1 MNLTHEPNERV
12 GFKVH
17 FEDAH
22 IAVVEKP
29 PGLVTTPGKGHE
41 SDSLLN
47 GLFAR
52 YAQTLQN
59 LGADRDFGLLQRLD
73 RDASGLILIALTPS
87 AWEAMREAF
96 KSRLVRKF
104 YWAVTRTAPNQPKG
118 TIRRPIEEYFA
129 KRDDVWEDKDS
140 KARFNRLKLGRIST
154 RGKPSLTAYR
164 VLQRSET
171 GALLECR
178 AVTGR
183 LHQVRVHL
191 DSIGCSILGDHFYGP
206 RAARGAA
213 PRLMLHAHRLVLTH
227 PVTGVAVDVTSR
239 CPRDMARTLRQLG
252 MTKPGVF
259 EPEHTSDDDA
269 GHQASGDPI
278 GEQ

>member
-1 MNLTHEPNERV
+1 MHLTHEPNERV

-22 IAVVEKP
+22 LAVVEKP

-52 YAQTLQN
+52 YGQTLQN

-73 RDASGLILIALTPS
+73 RDASGLILLALTPG
-87 AWEAMREAF
+87 AWESMREMF
-96 KSRLVRKF
+96 RKRGVKKF
-104 YWAVTRTAPNQPKG
+104 YWAVTRSAPNQPKG
-118 TIRRPIEEYFA
+118 TIRRPIEEFFA
-129 KRDDVWEDKDS
+129 KRDDVLDDKDGKS
-140 KARFNRLKLGRIST
+140 RFNRLKLARIAT

-164 VLQRSET
+164 VLQRSTT
-171 GALLECR
+171 GALVECR

-191 DSIGCSILGDHFYGP
+191 DSIGCSILGDRFYGP
-206 RAARGAA
+206 RAARAAA
-213 PRLMLHAHRLVLTH
+213 PRLMLHAHRVVVAH
-227 PVTGVAVDVTSR
+227 PVTGETVDVSSR

-252 MTKPGVF
+252 MTKPGAF
-259 EPEHTSDDDA
+259 DASHGSDEDA
-269 GHQASGDPI
+269 GHEAGGDAV